1 MAHKADVVLV
11 GCGLPGRGMG
21 WYHAL
26 QMVEGQIKSANLTD
40 IVEPWFLGGG
50 KDSAGGRAF
59 AALVKEW
66 EPRGVKF
73 HLSLKTVPA
82 PLGGVPKV
90 ALISGRTADNPRLL
104 QEVIDAGC
112 TCVYLEKPGAPSVH
126 ELEEMTA
133 YARSKNV
140 PVFMGYN
147 KNVTTYVT
155 DAIAAEAAAG
165 PGASTSFYHNN
176 AYKKEELPECFERNS
191 EGMLKNMA
199 VHELAVLVTYY
210 GVTGDNIA
218 DVVVDQEYSSC
229 QTLTGPSKGGS
240 YTDFDAIG
248 FTLTTTEGKSVSV
261 YADRCGD
268 VGGGGYSEAIV
279 KNASGREV
287 ARTMTPDKALQS
299 IVAAKQAAHPDWM
312 PYFHLQH
319 DDYVTL
325 KERVCSA
332 MLSGTVPEG
341 VATLFIATETL
352 KVAEYLKGTLAEK
365 LSQPPRARL

>member
-1 MAHKADVVLV
+1 MTADVVLV

-26 QMVEGQIKSANLTD
+26 QMVEGQIPSAKLTD
-40 IVEPWFLGGG
+40 IVEPYFLGAGRDSDGG
-50 KDSAGGRAF
+50 KTFAG
-59 AALVKEW
+59 LVAEW
-66 EPRGVKF
+66 EPRGVVF
-73 HLSLKTVPA
+73 HESLSTVSAPA
-82 PLGGVPKV
+82 AGGQKI

-104 QEVIDAGC
+104 REVIEMGC
-112 TCVYLEKPGAPSVH
+112 TCVYLEKPGAPSVP
-126 ELEEMTA
+126 ELEEMSIFA
-133 YARSKNV
+133 KSRNI

-165 PGASTSFYHNN
+165 AGASTSFIHNN
-176 AYKKEELPECFERNS
+176 AYRKDELPECFERNS

-210 GVTGDNIA
+210 GVRGDNIA
-218 DVVVDQEYSSC
+218 KVAVDEEYSSC

-240 YTDFDAIG
+240 FTDFDAIG

-268 VGGGGYSEAIV
+268 VGGGGFSEAIV
-279 KNASGREV
+279 KDASGQV
-287 ARTMTPDKALQS
+287 GARTMTPDDALRS
-299 IVAAKQAAHPDWM
+299 VVAAKQAAHPDWM

-332 MLSGTVPEG
+332 MLTGTTPEG
-341 VATLFIATETL
+341 VATLDIATETL
-352 KVAEYLKGTLAEK
+352 KVAEVLKDTLAAQ
-365 LSQPPRARL
+365 LSSQRARL